1 MVKLFLSG
9 DVMTGRGV
17 DQILGHP
24 GDPRLW
30 EPYIRDA
37 RRYVKLAEAVSGQ
50 IPRPAGDVWIWGD
63 ALRELHPIAP
73 DARIINLETSV
84 TVSDRPW
91 RGKEVHYRMHP
102 GNVGCLTAAAIDVC
116 VLANNHVL
124 DFGYEGLAETLQ
136 TLRRAG
142 VQTAG
147 AGSDLGEAR
156 RPAIINLPAGGRVVV
171 VSVAA
176 RSCGVPEDWAGAS
189 ERPGVDVLPDLS
201 ASTAAEVAARIAVE
215 RRPGDIAV
223 VSIHWGSNWGYEVP
237 SEQVRF
243 AHLLVEAGVNVI
255 HGHSSHHPRPIEV
268 YEGRPILYGCGDFI
282 NDYEGI
288 GGHEAFRGDLVLLYL
303 LSLAP
308 ARGELARLR
317 MIPMQMRQMRL
328 GRASAADA
336 RWLWG
341 MLSEV
346 SRPYGTRIEVE
357 PDGEL
362 IIEGVQH
369 GG

>member
-1 MVKLFLSG
+1 MTVGRDAALARPLGRGAGATAAQVKAAMRGLILGQGLPDRPLQPLRSAPGAEPRPALPYAMVKLFLSG

-63 ALRELHPIAP
+63 ALRELHRIAP

-124 DFGYEGLAETLQ
+124 DFGYEGPAETLQ

-156 RPAIINLPAGGRVVV
+156 GLPRDEL
-171 VSVAA
+171 VAT
-176 RSCGVPEDWAGAS
+176 AS
-189 ERPGVDVLPDLS
+189 GSPG
-201 ASTAAEVAARIAVE
+201 
-215 RRPGDIAV
+215 
-223 VSIHWGSNWGYEVP
+223 
-237 SEQVRF
+237 
-243 AHLLVEAGVNVI
+243 
-255 HGHSSHHPRPIEV
+255 
-268 YEGRPILYGCGDFI
+268 
-282 NDYEGI
+282 
-288 GGHEAFRGDLVLLYL
+288 
-303 LSLAP
+303 
-308 ARGELARLR
+308 
-317 MIPMQMRQMRL
+317 
-328 GRASAADA
+328 
-336 RWLWG
+336 
-341 MLSEV
+341 
-346 SRPYGTRIEVE
+346 
-357 PDGEL
+357 
-362 IIEGVQH
+362 
-369 GG
+369 

>member
-1 MVKLFLSG
+1 M
-9 DVMTGRGV
+9 
-17 DQILGHP
+17 
-24 GDPRLW
+24 
-30 EPYIRDA
+30 
-37 RRYVKLAEAVSGQ
+37 KLAEAVSGQ
-50 IPRPAGDVWIWGD
+50 IPRPAGDAWIWGD
-63 ALRELHPIAP
+63 ALRELHRLAP

-102 GNVGCLTAAAIDVC
+102 ANVGCLTAAAIDVC

-147 AGSDLGEAR
+147 AGSDLDEAR

-176 RSCGVPEDWAGAS
+176 RSCGVPEDWAATS
-189 ERPGVDVLPDLS
+189 KRPGVDVVADLS
-201 ASTAAEVAARIAVE
+201 ASTAAEVAARVGIE

-223 VSIHWGSNWGYEVP
+223 VSIHWGSNWGYEVSP
-237 SEQVRF
+237 DQVRF
-243 AHLLVEAGVNVI
+243 AHLLVEAGVNVV

-268 YEGRPILYGCGDFI
+268 YKGRLILYGCGDFI
-282 NDYEGI
+282 NDYEGV
-288 GGHEAFRGDLVLLYL
+288 GGHEAFRGDLALMYL
-303 LSLAP
+303 PSLTDA
-308 ARGELARLR
+308 GELAGLR
-317 MIPMQMRQMRL
+317 MIPMQRRQMRL

-336 RWLWG
+336 LWLWR
-341 MLSEV
+341 MLNEV
-346 SRPYGTRIEVE
+346 SRPYGTRIAVE

-362 IIEGVQH
+362 IVEGVRH
-369 GG
+369 GT

>member
-24 GDPRLW
+24 GDPGLW

-50 IPRPAGDVWIWGD
+50 IPRPAGDAWIWGD
-63 ALRELHPIAP
+63 ALRELHRSAL

-84 TVSDRPW
+84 TVSDRPQ
-91 RGKEVHYRMHP
+91 RGKGVHYRMHP

-147 AGSDLGEAR
+147 AGSDLDEAR

-189 ERPGVDVLPDLS
+189 ERPGVDVVADLS
-201 ASTAAEVAARIAVE
+201 ASTAAEVAARIGIE

-223 VSIHWGSNWGYEVP
+223 VSIHWGSNWGYEVSP
-237 SEQVRF
+237 DQVRF
-243 AHLLVEAGVNVI
+243 AHLLVEAGVNVV

-268 YEGRPILYGCGDFI
+268 YEGRLILYGCGDFI
-282 NDYEGI
+282 NDYEGV
-288 GGHEAFRGDLVLLYL
+288 GGHEAFRGDLALMYL

-308 ARGELARLR
+308 AGGELARLR

-328 GRASAADA
+328 GRASPADA
-336 RWLWG
+336 LWLWG
-341 MLSEV
+341 MLNEV
-346 SRPYGTRIEVE
+346 SRPYGTRIAVE

-362 IIEGVQH
+362 IEGVWH